1 MSDSPIE
8 RENLTAALVRE
19 YDDEQLVE
27 WIHAL
32 QDHGKEQEAEVERL
46 RAILDRVL
54 DANATREHE
63 SLPQEEWDAL
73 MLATEDA
80 VAGDS

>member
-19 YDDEQLVE
+19 YDDEALVE

-32 QDHGKEQEAEVERL
+32 QDHGEAMEAEVERL
-46 RAILDRVL
+46 R
-54 DANATREHE
+54 E
-63 SLPQEEWDAL
+63 AL
-73 MLATEDA
+73 AAEGKL
-80 VAGDS
+80 